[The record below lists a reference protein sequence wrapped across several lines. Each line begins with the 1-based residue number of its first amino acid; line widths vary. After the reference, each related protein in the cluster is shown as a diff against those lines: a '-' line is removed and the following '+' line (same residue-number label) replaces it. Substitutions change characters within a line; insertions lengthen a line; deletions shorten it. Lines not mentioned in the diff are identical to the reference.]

1 MQTNSIVKF
10 FLILLT
16 IVSLIQF
23 MYILPANKVE
33 KAADNYAVSLSQGI
47 SDQQEANRVMRD
59 ARASYL
65 DSMSQQV
72 VFKIPYIK
80 NFTYDELKQQQIG
93 LGLDLK
99 GGISTVLQVDLKE
112 LLVSLSNNSKDPAF
126 LKALEGADSRKS
138 TAQVDYIT
146 LFSEEF
152 NKVAEGKTLASIF
165 ARNSILR
172 EDINLN
178 SPNERVVSVLRQKAN
193 ETVSLT
199 FNRLKDRINKFG
211 VVQPNVSLDA
221 ARDLILVELP
231 GVDNPERARSFL
243 QATAKLEFWN
253 VYRVSDNGVL
263 SAFYEADDR
272 LKTSLGTNSTET
284 TMDSVMVPL
293 YDTLGNVID
302 STMQL
307 ANNTTNPS
315 AGLGPLL
322 SNLTLNSQT
331 AAGVAY
337 PLAVMGVAEKGKMAT
352 INAYLE
358 MPEIKRLFPQDIKF
372 LWSSTPMV
380 DFQTRQ
386 ATGLYELYAI
396 KKDRG
401 SDVAPLTGEHVVD
414 ATSTQDPN
422 TKEIAVSIRM
432 NNTGARI
439 WADLTTKAA
448 QDNNREVAIA
458 LDDEVVSCPRVNVP
472 ITDGNS
478 SISGNFNLQEA
489 DDLANILQIGKLP
502 AKIEIIQESLV
513 GPSLG
518 QENINKS
525 LMSIM
530 IGFAILLLFMVLYY
544 ATGGI
549 VSIVALFANIFYIFA
564 ALSSFGT
571 VLTLPG
577 IAGIVLTIGMAVDA
591 NVIIYERIREELR
604 AGKSLLTA
612 IADGFKSSYSAI
624 IDANVTT
631 ILTALVLAYY
641 GIGPIKGFAVV
652 LMIGVVCTMVT
663 AVLLSKLLIDWWTI
677 TKGKSISFE
686 SSFFKNK
693 FQDISFDWISK
704 RKIAYAISGA
714 FLILGAISFFVRG
727 FELGVDFKGGRSYNV
742 QFVETV
748 DPQTIREELSKVIE
762 GTPVVKAVSA
772 DNTFNITTSYLI
784 AESGEEADN
793 LVLSKLHEGV
803 QNVIG
808 KSIDIEQ
815 FKNAESLNSTHI
827 VSMNKVGPQI
837 ADDIKSS
844 SYKAAFFALL
854 LIFIYILFR
863 FSKWQYS
870 AGAVVGLIHDGLVI
884 MSIFTLLHGILPFS
898 MEIDQAF
905 IAALL
910 TAVGYSIND
919 KIIIFDRIR
928 EYYNSYAARSKK
940 DLINAG
946 VSSTLSRTI
955 ITSGTT
961 LIVILSLLIFGGDS
975 IKGFALALVVGVVVG
990 SYSSVFISAPIMYDF
1005 SGEFSDEEVKQRAE
1019 ELTALDENK

>member
-16 IVSLIQF
+16 IVSLIQYL
-23 MYILPANKVE
+23 YILPANKVE
-33 KAADNYAVSLSQGI
+33 KAADNYAAAVSQGI
-47 SDQQEANRVMRD
+47 SDEQEANRVARD

-72 VFKIPYIK
+72 VFRIPYIK

-126 LKALEGADSRKS
+126 LQALEGADKRKS

-146 LFSEEF
+146 LFGEEF
-152 NKVAEGKTLASIF
+152 DKVAGGKTLASIF
-165 ARNSILR
+165 SRNSILR
-172 EDINLN
+172 ESINLN
-178 SPNERVVSVLRQKAN
+178 SPNERVISVLREKAN

-199 FNRLKDRINKFG
+199 YNRLKDRINKFG

-253 VYRVSDNGVL
+253 VYRVSDNGIL
-263 SAFYEADDR
+263 SAFFEADDR
-272 LKTSLGTNSTET
+272 LKANAGTSAET
-284 TMDSVMVPL
+284 RMDSVMVPV
-293 YDTLGNVID
+293 YDTLGNIID
-302 STMQL
+302 STLQL
-307 ANNTTNPS
+307 ADNTLNPA

-331 AAGVAY
+331 SAGIAY
-337 PLAVMGVAEKGKMAT
+337 PLAVMGVAEKGKIEL
-352 INAYLE
+352 INSYLE
-358 MPEIKRLFPQDIKF
+358 QPEVKRLFPQDIKF
-372 LWSSTPMV
+372 LWSSSPMV
-380 DFQTRQ
+380 DYQTRKS
-386 ATGLYELYAI
+386 TGLYELYAI
-396 KKDRG
+396 KKERG
-401 SDVAPLTGEHVVD
+401 SEVAPLTGEHVVD

-422 TKEIAVSIRM
+422 SKEIAVSIRM

-502 AKIEIIQESLV
+502 AKIEIVQESLI

-525 LMSIM
+525 LLSII
-530 IGFAILLLFMVLYY
+530 IGFGVLLIFMILYY
-544 ATGGI
+544 STGGI
-549 VSIVALFANIFYIFA
+549 VSIIALFANIFYIFA

-604 AGKSLLTA
+604 AGKSMLTA
-612 IADGFKSSYSAI
+612 IADGFKFSYSAI

-631 ILTALVLAYY
+631 ILTALVLAYF

-652 LMIGVVCTMVT
+652 LMIGVVCTVIT
-663 AVLLSKLLIDWWTI
+663 AVLLSKLIIDWWTI
-677 TKGKSISFE
+677 SKGKTLKFE

-693 FQDISFDWISK
+693 LQDISFDWIGK
-704 RKIAYAISGA
+704 RRIAYSISA
-714 FLILGAISFFVRG
+714 VFLLLGLVSFFVRG

-742 QFVETV
+742 QFVEAV
-748 DPQTIREELSKVIE
+748 DAQQIREELSKIIE

-772 DNTFNITTSYLI
+772 DNTFNITTSYLVT
-784 AESGEEADN
+784 ETGEQADN
-793 LVLSKLHEGV
+793 MVLAKLHEGI
-803 QNVIG
+803 QEVIG
-808 KSIDIEQ
+808 KTIDIEQ
-815 FKNAESLNSTHI
+815 FKNPEALNVTHI
-827 VSMNKVGPQI
+827 TSMNKVGPQI

-844 SYKAAFFALL
+844 SYKAAFLSLL
-854 LIFIYILFR
+854 LVFIYILFR

-870 AGAVVGLIHDGLVI
+870 TGAVIGLAHDGFVI
-884 MSIFTLLHGILPFS
+884 MAIFTMLHGVLPFS

-919 KIIIFDRIR
+919 KIVIFDRIR
-928 EYYNSYAARSKK
+928 EYYNSYAARSKR

-946 VSSTLSRTI
+946 ISSTLSRTI

-961 LIVILSLLIFGGDS
+961 LLVVLALLIFGGDS
-975 IKGFALALVVGVVVG
+975 IKGFSLALAVGVVVG

-1005 SGEFSDEEVKQRAE
+1005 SGEFSDTELEQRAE
-1019 ELTALDENK
+1019 ELTALEDAK